1 MKIVVADSSALILLT
16 KIELIDEVI
25 KQMEVFIPQSV
36 HDEVR
41 GGPSLDSQGAYHW
54 DAGVIEKLVQERKII
69 VKNVKGHSKLPLSL
83 GKGEEDAIFLF
94 SDLQADLL
102 LCDDGKALKV
112 CRHLKIPFIISPRL
126 VVDFFKKGWIELKKA
141 MDGLE
146 QLREIGRYS
155 PDIIARAFLELKEVK

>member
-1 MKIVVADSSALILLT
+1 MKVVVADSSALILLT
-16 KIELIDEVI
+16 KIEIIHEVTRR
-25 KQMEVFIPQSV
+25 MEVFIPQSV
-36 HDEVR
+36 YHEVR
-41 GGPSLDSQGAYHW
+41 RGPLSGYHW
-54 DAGVIEKLVQERKII
+54 DSEVIEKVVQERKII
-69 VKNVKGHSKLPLSL
+69 VKDVKGHSKLPISI

-94 SDLQADLL
+94 SELQADLL

-126 VVDFFKKGWIELKKA
+126 VVDFFKKGWIELKRA

-155 PDIIARAFLELKEVK
+155 PDIIARAFLELKEEVK

>member
-16 KIELIDEVI
+16 KIDLIHEVI

-36 HDEVR
+36 CHEVR
-41 GGPSLDSQGAYHW
+41 GGPSPAYHW
-54 DAGVIEKLVQERKII
+54 DSGVIEKLVQERKII
-69 VKNVKGHSKLPLSL
+69 VKDVKGHSELPLSL
-83 GKGEEDAIFLF
+83 GKGEEDAILLF
-94 SDLQADLL
+94 SEIQADLL

-141 MDGLE
+141 IDGLE
-146 QLREIGRYS
+146 QLSEIGRYS
-155 PDIIARAFLELKEVK
+155 PDIIARAFLELKEAK